1 MPSDKG
7 KWSLT
12 DQPPS
17 PSGRH
22 LFDALIS
29 ARLGPDLA
37 TFDDDHA
44 VANAGLLQPAT
55 LAEHLGLRELF
66 DEYVD
71 LGNAPGHANVGL
83 KAMTLVQS
91 LLVVGG
97 AISSDTCRR

>member
-1 MPSDKG
+1 MSSPEHPQRVPSDKG

-44 VANAGLLQPAT
+44 VANAGLIRPAI
-55 LAEHLGLRELF
+55 LAGHLGLREMPG
-66 DEYVD
+66 EYVD
-71 LGNAPGHANVGL
+71 LGTHRAVPTRDRG
-83 KAMTLVQS
+83 
-91 LLVVGG
+91 
-97 AISSDTCRR
+97 R